1 MLKRVPKGSVRK
13 FNNGLYQGRV
23 MLGYDPETGRE
34 IRPVVYGESERE
46 AWKKLE
52 QVIERYE
59 RGQPLQESRIKFGEW
74 LNQWLEN
81 HVKIKNRLTTWE
93 NYKWAVDTHINPAL
107 GKINLKDLRASHLQ
121 KLYREKL
128 ENGRNDDKGGLSAR
142 TIQLI
147 HRICHAAL
155 EQAVREDVIY
165 KNVSHNVSLPKKT
178 HKEILPMSPEQIKKF
193 LKVNREDPLF
203 PAFFILISTGMR
215 RGELLGLKW
224 SDIDLDNRT
233 IFIQRSWVKS
243 STETAQFSDP
253 KTKKSRRLVP
263 LLEEGVA
270 VLRQHR
276 LQQQRNRDELR
287 AKGKAYTENGLVFC
301 RIDGAPYY
309 PSTLNSYLEKALQ
322 RAGLPKFRM
331 HDLRHTFASLMVEQG
346 TSIKVV
352 QELMGHATVQMTLDT
367 YTHVLPGA
375 TAEAV
380 NKLQGFFKE
389 EETSSREA
397 QDEPQK

>member
-1 MLKRVPKGSVRK
+1 
-13 FNNGLYQGRV
+13 
-23 MLGYDPETGRE
+23 
-34 IRPVVYGESERE
+34 
-46 AWKKLE
+46 
-52 QVIERYE
+52 
-59 RGQPLQESRIKFGEW
+59 
-74 LNQWLEN
+74 
-81 HVKIKNRLTTWE
+81 
-93 NYKWAVDTHINPAL
+93 
-107 GKINLKDLRASHLQ
+107 
-121 KLYREKL
+121 
-128 ENGRNDDKGGLSAR
+128 
-142 TIQLI
+142 
-147 HRICHAAL
+147 
-155 EQAVREDVIY
+155 
-165 KNVSHNVSLPKKT
+165 
-178 HKEILPMSPEQIKKF
+178 MSPEQIKEF

-287 AKGKAYTENGLVFC
+287 AKGKADTESGLVFC

-375 TAEAV
+375 KAEAV

-389 EETSSREA
+389 EETSSSEA

>member
-1 MLKRVPKGSVRK
+1 MLKKVPKGSVRK
-13 FNNGLYQGRV
+13 FKNGLYQGRV
-23 MLGYDPETGRE
+23 MLGYNPETGRE
-34 IRPVVYGESERE
+34 IRPAVYGESERE

-59 RGQPLQESRIKFGEW
+59 RGQPLQESRVKFGDW
-74 LNQWLEN
+74 LNHWLEN

-121 KLYREKL
+121 TLYREKL
-128 ENGRNDDKGGLSAR
+128 ENGRDDAKGGLSAR

-165 KNVSHNVSLPKKT
+165 KNVSHNVSLPQKT
-178 HKEILPMSPEQIKKF
+178 RKEILPMSPEQIKTF
-193 LKVNREDPLF
+193 LTANREDPLF

-224 SDIDLDNRT
+224 PDIDLDNRT

-243 STETAQFSDP
+243 RTKTAQFSEP
-253 KTKKSRRLVP
+253 KTKKSRRIVP
-263 LLEEGVA
+263 LLDEGVA

-276 LQQQRNRDELR
+276 LQQQHDCDER
-287 AKGKAYTENGLVFC
+287 IAKGKAYSDQGLVFC

-309 PSTLNSYLEKALQ
+309 PATLNFYLEKALQ

-352 QELMGHATVQMTLDT
+352 QELLGHATVQMTLDT
-367 YTHVLPGA
+367 YTHVLPG
-375 TAEAV
+375 TKAEAV
-380 NKLQGFFKE
+380 EKLQDYFKADSKVPDE
-389 EETSSREA
+389 EQS
-397 QDEPQK
+397 DPLN

>member
-155 EQAVREDVIY
+155 AQCVLA
-165 KNVSHNVSLPKKT
+165 K
-178 HKEILPMSPEQIKKF
+178 
-193 LKVNREDPLF
+193 EDP
-203 PAFFILISTGMR
+203 
-215 RGELLGLKW
+215 
-224 SDIDLDNRT
+224 
-233 IFIQRSWVKS
+233 
-243 STETAQFSDP
+243 
-253 KTKKSRRLVP
+253 
-263 LLEEGVA
+263 
-270 VLRQHR
+270 
-276 LQQQRNRDELR
+276 
-287 AKGKAYTENGLVFC
+287 
-301 RIDGAPYY
+301 
-309 PSTLNSYLEKALQ
+309 
-322 RAGLPKFRM
+322 
-331 HDLRHTFASLMVEQG
+331 
-346 TSIKVV
+346 
-352 QELMGHATVQMTLDT
+352 
-367 YTHVLPGA
+367 
-375 TAEAV
+375 
-380 NKLQGFFKE
+380 
-389 EETSSREA
+389 
-397 QDEPQK
+397 